1 MKKNL
6 LLLCSLDVPG
16 GLRNM
21 KDSLSTPSRCEL
33 LPLLDELV
41 DGTGCSSSTSS
52 FSLSSFLVDVDCN
65 QFTSQEG
72 CGNNPV
78 TESVTR
84 LKID

>member
-1 MKKNL
+1 
-6 LLLCSLDVPG
+6 LLCSLDVPG

-21 KDSLSTPSRCEL
+21 NDSLSTPSSRCKL
-33 LPLLDELV
+33 LPLLAELV

-52 FSLSSFLVDVDCN
+52 FSLSSFLGGVDCN
-65 QFTSQEG
+65 QLTSQEG

-84 LKID
+84 LKIDW